1 MKRFFM
7 SFVTVLVVLS
17 TVGCGKNSSS
27 TILEFSF
34 STSEAADSS
43 DEKVLYFNENKDR
56 VVMNAQLEIDSGS
69 ATLQITDTTSDEIV
83 WSNTYDKNDTFDI
96 ELEDIVSGSEYK
108 FTIQTDQSKK
118 VHLIVTSTDNLV
130 NEVEKPEK

>member
-108 FTIQTDQSKK
+108 FTIQTDQSKR

-130 NEVEKPEK
+130 KEVEKPEK